1 MSICHQ
7 KSFSNCLIFWRKPS
21 QLFTF
26 KINYSIKKECNML
39 ISLISLVFNEI
50 ILNYLVK
57 LKHHSKMIFLYSLK
71 FLYQRYILKNQ
82 SVYIIDKKGFKEKH
96 IYPLLWCYV
105 INKTNCIILF
115 ENKFLKLFLLPLFLS
130 LTKHETSS
138 KWQIF

>member
-1 MSICHQ
+1 
-7 KSFSNCLIFWRKPS
+7 
-21 QLFTF
+21 
-26 KINYSIKKECNML
+26 ML

-105 INKTNCIILF
+105 IDKTNCIILF

-138 KWQIF
+138 K